1 MFTFTYPDVQ
11 GCTNDSSLYF
21 IDEHNIKCIDLK
33 TSNSTSVNMQ
43 TVKTGLVEAG
53 AIDIDYRERMIY
65 WSDNALWT
73 INRMN
78 LDTLK
83 TEVIKVEN
91 NVLEVNVIDQQ
102 YLLIRKV
109 ISSLILL

>member
-1 MFTFTYPDVQ
+1 
-11 GCTNDSSLYF
+11 
-21 IDEHNIKCIDLK
+21 
-33 TSNSTSVNMQ
+33 MQ

-91 NVLEVNVIDQQ
+91 NVLEVNAIDQQ
-102 YLLIRKV
+102 YLLPSQSHFSSV
-109 ISSLILL
+109 IPFLQSDLPLSYGRHQHLIKIC

>member
-1 MFTFTYPDVQ
+1 
-11 GCTNDSSLYF
+11 
-21 IDEHNIKCIDLK
+21 
-33 TSNSTSVNMQ
+33 MQ

-91 NVLEVNVIDQQ
+91 NVLEINAVDQQ
-102 YLLIRKV
+102 YLL
-109 ISSLILL
+109 LLQTHFQVLSHF

>member
-1 MFTFTYPDVQ
+1 
-11 GCTNDSSLYF
+11 
-21 IDEHNIKCIDLK
+21 
-33 TSNSTSVNMQ
+33 MQ

-53 AIDIDYRERMIY
+53 AIDIDYRERTIY

-91 NVLEVNVIDQQ
+91 NVLEVNAIDQQ
-102 YLLIRKV
+102 YLLPSQSHFQV
-109 ISSLILL
+109 LSHF